1 MAKSEAEKQRLT
13 GPPMTGEKRSFARS
27 VGVILAAGVAA
38 AAAFVA
44 ACVGGTLFGMIFLGE
59 QPFVFGQFPV
69 DAFVFIGFPLGTIV
83 FTFVGYRL
91 TRFFSP
97 ADDWTTSHKIVV
109 AVFWFMPFP
118 IYILFGVIS
127 DMF

>member
-1 MAKSEAEKQRLT
+1 MGKPEAEEQRLK
-13 GPPMTGEKRSFARS
+13 GQPMTGEKRSFARS

-44 ACVGGTLFGMIFLGE
+44 ACGGGTLFGKIFLGE
-59 QPFVFGQFPV
+59 QVFVLGYAPV
-69 DAFVFIGFPLGTIV
+69 YAFLFIGFPLGVII

-109 AVFWFMPFP
+109 AVFWFLPFP
-118 IYILFGVIS
+118 IYILFDVIC